1 MVGVCFPYS
10 NYGWGNIMIGTTVQS
25 QGLQPAI
32 SSTRGVTRELN
43 KVPVQQLPRDSRAK
57 RVRKMLTDYF
67 ISRPLI
73 YISTKLVSLYL
84 KVVLL
89 GKRIDSQQVRPLN
102 LEETEKVNKFL
113 DSLHTSA
120 SELIPT
126 LDTGEVKGK
135 VEQCYKDLGL
145 MDQSGQ
151 WTRDIFQTVSSDLS
165 LDISAATIKEE
176 IDQVVRNIKDN
187 PYLMRAIFDIIHAE
201 NMDEDMLNQGKAAI
215 INELKMV
222 LPFALA
228 LNMLTKAQ
236 IEHSEVLEGCVEIWK
251 EKRNAMGGSI
261 KGLGLKRTIKLVSV
275 EQPILKMLKNRKKPD
290 YSRTLGRGI
299 LPLNILEATA
309 LEAVQG
315 SHDNASAGL
324 ALAKNYPGKYHRSA
338 CEFGGDR
345 QELLLNYPMPKQW
358 SDLYTTWNMQFCV
371 DSADR
376 PVLLSKLLIS
386 AVSGYQDNP
395 RAFISRRAYA
405 LYSALNFLFF
415 RTDTPDP
422 VPALPTVA
430 SKAWGRNNR
439 ICSRLYQRVVRHSSQ
454 LSGGENDMV
463 LAA

>member
-1 MVGVCFPYS
+1 
-10 NYGWGNIMIGTTVQS
+10 MIGTTVQLHGQQLAGGS
-25 QGLQPAI
+25 RP
-32 SSTRGVTRELN
+32 GVTEELN
-43 KVPVQQLPRDSRAK
+43 IVPVQQLPKDSRAK
-57 RVRKMLTDYF
+57 RVRKKLTNYF

-73 YISTKLVSLYL
+73 YIGTKIVSLYL
-84 KVVLL
+84 KVVLP

-102 LEETEKVNKFL
+102 LEETATVNRFL

-120 SELIPT
+120 SELIAD
-126 LDTGEVKGK
+126 LDTCEVKGR

-145 MDQSGQ
+145 MDQDGQ
-151 WTRDIFQTVSSDLS
+151 WTRDIFQTISSDLS
-165 LDISAATIKEE
+165 LDISAATIEEE

-236 IEHSEVLEGCVEIWK
+236 IEHSDVLEGCVDIWK
-251 EKRNAMGGSI
+251 EKRKAMGGSI

-275 EQPILKMLKNRKKPD
+275 EQPITKMLKNRKKPD

-309 LEAVQG
+309 LEGVLG

-324 ALAKNYPGKYHRSA
+324 ALAKNYPGKYHGSA
-338 CEFGGDR
+338 CELGGDR
-345 QELLLNYPMPKQW
+345 QEWLFNYPMPKQW
-358 SDLYTTWNMQFCV
+358 SDLYTTWNMQFC
-371 DSADR
+371 ANCEDR

-405 LYSALNFLFF
+405 LYSSLNFLIFS
-415 RTDTPDP
+415 TDTPDP

-430 SKAWGRNNR
+430 TKAWGRNNR
-439 ICSRLYQRVVRHSSQ
+439 ICSRLYQRVVKKSSQ
-454 LSGGENDMV
+454 PSGCENGMA

>member
-1 MVGVCFPYS
+1 
-10 NYGWGNIMIGTTVQS
+10 MIGTTVQS
-25 QGLQPAI
+25 QGLQPVSI
-32 SSTRGVTRELN
+32 SMPGVTEELN
-43 KVPVQQLPRDSRAK
+43 KVPVRQLPIDSRAK
-57 RVRKMLTDYF
+57 RIRKKLTDYF
-67 ISRPLI
+67 IFRPLI
-73 YISTKLVSLYL
+73 YISTRLVSFYL

-102 LEETEKVNKFL
+102 LEETEKVNNFL

-126 LDTGEVKGK
+126 LDAGEIKGK

-151 WTRDIFQTVSSDLS
+151 WTRDIFQTISRDLS
-165 LDISAATIKEE
+165 LDISAATMKEE

-222 LPFALA
+222 LPFAMA

-236 IEHSEVLEGCVEIWK
+236 IKHSEVLESCVDIWK

-261 KGLGLKRTIKLVSV
+261 KGLGVKRTIKLVSV

-338 CEFGGDR
+338 CELGGNHR
-345 QELLLNYPMPKQW
+345 EWLFNYPLPKQW

-371 DSADR
+371 NCPDR

-405 LYSALNFLFF
+405 LYSALNFQIF

-422 VPALPTVA
+422 APALPTVA
-430 SKAWGRNNR
+430 TKAWGRNNR
-439 ICSRLYQRVVRHSSQ
+439 ICSRLYQREVRNSSQ
-454 LSGGENDMV
+454 LSGGENDMA

>member
-1 MVGVCFPYS
+1 
-10 NYGWGNIMIGTTVQS
+10 MIGTSVQS
-25 QGLQPAI
+25 QGLQLA
-32 SSTRGVTRELN
+32 SGSMLGVTEELN
-43 KVPVQQLPRDSRAK
+43 KVPVRQLPKDSRAK
-57 RVRKMLTDYF
+57 RIRKKLTNYF

-73 YISTKLVSLYL
+73 YISTKIVSLYL
-84 KVVLL
+84 QVVLL
-89 GKRIDSQQVRPLN
+89 GKRIDPQQVRPLN
-102 LEETEKVNKFL
+102 LEETEKVNEFL

-120 SELIPT
+120 SELIPN
-126 LDTGEVKGK
+126 LDTCEVKGK

-151 WTRDIFQTVSSDLS
+151 WTRDIFETISRDLS

-236 IEHSEVLEGCVEIWK
+236 IEHSEVLEGCVDIWK

-261 KGLGLKRTIKLVSV
+261 KGLGIKRTIKLVSV
-275 EQPILKMLKNRKKPD
+275 EQPIIKVLKNRKKSD
-290 YSRTLGRGI
+290 YSRSLGRGI

-324 ALAKNYPGKYHRSA
+324 ALAKNYPGKYRSSA
-338 CEFGGDR
+338 CELGGDR
-345 QELLLNYPMPKQW
+345 QEWLFNYPMPKQW

-371 DSADR
+371 NCEDR

-405 LYSALNFLFF
+405 LYTALNFLNFS
-415 RTDTPDP
+415 TDAPDP
-422 VPALPTVA
+422 VPALPKVA
-430 SKAWGRNNR
+430 TKAWGRNNR
-439 ICSRLYQRVVRHSSQ
+439 ICSRLYQREVKKSSQ
-454 LSGGENDMV
+454 LSGGKNDLA

>member
-1 MVGVCFPYS
+1 
-10 NYGWGNIMIGTTVQS
+10 MIGTTVQS
-25 QGLQPAI
+25 QVLHLA
-32 SSTRGVTRELN
+32 SSAMPGFTRELN
-43 KVPVQQLPRDSRAK
+43 KLPDQQLPKDSRAK
-57 RVRKMLTDYF
+57 RVRKKLTSYF

-73 YISTKLVSLYL
+73 YTSTKIVSLYL

-89 GKRIDSQQVRPLN
+89 GKRIDPQQVRLLN
-102 LEETEKVNKFL
+102 LEETEKVNNFL

-120 SELIPT
+120 SELIPN
-126 LDTGEVKGK
+126 LDTCEVKGK

-145 MDQSGQ
+145 MDQDGQ
-151 WTRDIFQTVSSDLS
+151 WTRDIFQTISRDLS

-187 PYLMRAIFDIIHAE
+187 SYLMRAIFDIIHAE
-201 NMDEDMLNQGKAAI
+201 NMDEDMLNQGKATI

-236 IEHSEVLEGCVEIWK
+236 IEQSEVLEGCVDIWR

-261 KGLGLKRTIKLVSV
+261 KGLGFKRTIKLVSV

-338 CEFGGDR
+338 CELGGDR
-345 QELLLNYPMPKQW
+345 QEWLFNYPIPKQW
-358 SDLYTTWNMQFCV
+358 SDLYTTWNMQFC
-371 DSADR
+371 ANCKDR

-405 LYSALNFLFF
+405 LYTALNFQIF

-422 VPALPTVA
+422 VPALPGVA
-430 SKAWGRNNR
+430 TKAWGRNNR
-439 ICSRLYQRVVRHSSQ
+439 ICSRLYQREVKKSSQ
-454 LSGGENDMV
+454 LAGGEND
-463 LAA
+463 LALAV